1 MEKIYCQIL
10 FFLAL
15 QLSVWQFQMPLEG
28 LIIFVKMLATFGIIN
43 ATDTLGIE
51 YYKDSLSLLIHL

>member
-1 MEKIYCQIL
+1 
-10 FFLAL
+10 
-15 QLSVWQFQMPLEG
+15 MPLEG